1 MRVHMI
7 TRTVKTTTAKVM
19 VVNTENGSTAVK
31 DYELPRTYKDTKA
44 VLRALEGHNTDTE
57 KLVHVVDVTVNER
70 LYGMP
75 ESDFIKYGQVIEKPA
90 ASTEHTPNEAATE
103 ATVSADTVE
112 G

>member
-1 MRVHMI
+1 MREHMI
-7 TRTVKTTTAKVM
+7 TRTIKTTTAKVM
-19 VVNTENGSTAVK
+19 VVNTEDGSTAIK
-31 DYELPRTYKDTKA
+31 DYELPRTYKDNKA

-57 KLVHVVDVTVNER
+57 KLVHVVDTTVNEK

-90 ASTEHTPNEAATE
+90 ASNEGIE
-103 ATVSADTVE
+103 ATVPADTVE

>member
-1 MRVHMI
+1 MREHMI
-7 TRTVKTTTAKVM
+7 TRTIKTTTAKVM
-19 VVNTENGSTAVK
+19 VVNTEDGSTAIK
-31 DYELPRTYKDTKA
+31 DYELLRTYKDNKA

-57 KLVHVVDVTVNER
+57 KLVHVVDTTVNEK

-90 ASTEHTPNEAATE
+90 SNEGIE
-103 ATVSADTVE
+103 ATVPADTVE